1 MCGPTEMTCH
11 IANGFGTVAAN
22 GLKELTKAIGNS
34 ALDAMNG
41 VATFWIKEP
50 SPTLVVGADTQ
61 NPANSAIVEFL
72 QSNVL
77 WVAGAI
83 FTMAVLVA
91 AIRTAWEQR
100 AQPLQQLLRATLLFV
115 AVSAAGA
122 ATLQL
127 LTQWSDELAEG
138 IITSVHPDATTLGP
152 AMGALVLRGSAGML
166 TGDQAASL
174 MTMLIGV
181 FVVIA
186 GLIQVVLMVIRSAML
201 ILLAGTFPLAAAAT
215 NTEIGRSWFK
225 KYCGWALAFLAYKPA
240 AALIYAAAMRMNELD
255 VGQSSNTFVQTATGL
270 MMLFL
275 AIFALPA
282 LLRFMV
288 PVTAAVAGGS
298 AGMGAAAADPGGM
311 ATGAV
316 NIGRSA
322 MGRFGGSGG
331 SGGGASG
338 GGGGASGAIA
348 AGPAGA
354 GVAAAGAAVNGARK
368 LAGGV
373 AGAAAHSAG
382 EAGGGSVTPT
392 SSFGPMSRG
401 GSRSSGARSSGSGSA
416 GASSGSR
423 SSGSGP
429 AGSSVSA
436 KSGSGAAA
444 QQRIPEPAGPS
455 GGW

>member
-1 MCGPTEMTCH
+1 MCGPTQMSCH
-11 IANGFGTVAAN
+11 VVNGFRSAAAS
-22 GLKELTKAIGNS
+22 GLKEMTNAIGN
-34 ALDAMNG
+34 AAMEAMNG
-41 VATFWIKEP
+41 VATFWIKQP
-50 SPTLVVGADTQ
+50 SPTLVVGADT
-61 NPANSAIVEFL
+61 PARANSPIVEFL

-77 WVAGAI
+77 WVAGTI
-83 FTMAVLVA
+83 FTLAVLVA

-100 AQPLQQLLRATLLFV
+100 AQPLQQLLKATLLFV

-138 IITSVHPDATTLGP
+138 IIKSVHPDAGTLGD
-152 AMGALVLRGSAGML
+152 AMGSLVLRGSAGML

-181 FVVIA
+181 FVVMA
-186 GLIQVVLMVIRSAML
+186 GLIQVVLMVIRSAIL

-215 NTEIGRSWFK
+215 NTEIGRAWFK

-240 AALIYAAAMRMNELD
+240 AALIYAAAMRMNELQI
-255 VGQSSNTFVQTATGL
+255 GQSGNTFVQTATGL

-298 AGMGAAAADPGGM
+298 AGMGAAVADPGGM
-311 ATGAV
+311 ATGAINV
-316 NIGRSA
+316 GRSA
-322 MGRFGGSGG
+322 MGRLGGSGG
-331 SGGGASG
+331 SSSGSSG
-338 GGGGASGAIA
+338 GGGGASGAIGVG
-348 AGPAGA
+348 GPAAA

-382 EAGGGSVTPT
+382 ESGGGSVTPT
-392 SSFGPMSRG
+392 SSFGPMTRG
-401 GSRSSGARSSGSGSA
+401 GSRSSSARSSATASA
-416 GASSGSR
+416 GGSSG
-423 SSGSGP
+423 
-429 AGSSVSA
+429 A
-436 KSGSGAAA
+436 KSGSGGGSAA
-444 QQRIPEPAGPS
+444 QKRIPEPAGPT
-455 GGW
+455 GAR

>member
-1 MCGPTEMTCH
+1 MCGPTEIGCH
-11 IANGFGTVAAN
+11 ILGGFQTVAAN
-22 GLKELTKAIGNS
+22 GLKELTKAIGNA
-34 ALDAMNG
+34 ALEAMNG
-41 VATFWIKEP
+41 VATFWIKQP
-50 SPTLVVGADTQ
+50 TPTLVIGADGPAPQ
-61 NPANSAIVEFL
+61 NSGIVDFL
-72 QSNVL
+72 QGNVL
-77 WVAGAI
+77 WVAAVI

-91 AIRTAWEQR
+91 GVRTAWEQR
-100 AQPLQQLLRATLLFV
+100 AQPLQQLLKATILFV

-127 LTQWSDELAEG
+127 LAEWSDQLAES
-138 IITSVHPDATTLGP
+138 IISSVHPDATTLGT
-152 AMGALVLRGSAGML
+152 AMGELVLRGSAGAF
-166 TGDQAASL
+166 TGDQVASL

-181 FVVIA
+181 FVIIA

-215 NTEIGRSWFK
+215 NTEVGQTWFK
-225 KYCGWALAFLAYKPA
+225 KYCGWALAFVAYKPA
-240 AALIYAAAMRMNELD
+240 AALIYAAAMRMNELQ

-322 MGRFGGSGG
+322 AGRLGGSGG
-331 SGGGASG
+331 SSGGSS
-338 GGGGASGAIA
+338 GGGGASGAIGIG
-348 AGPAGA
+348 GPAAA
-354 GVAAAGAAVNGARK
+354 GVAAAGAAVNGGRK

-401 GSRSSGARSSGSGSA
+401 GSGARSSGARSSGS
-416 GASSGSR
+416 SGS
-423 SSGSGP
+423 SPSGSGSSSGR
-429 AGSSVSA
+429 GSAS
-436 KSGSGAAA
+436 AA
-444 QQRIPEPAGPS
+444 QERIPEPAGPRGAS
-455 GGW
+455 

>member
-1 MCGPTEMTCH
+1 
-11 IANGFGTVAAN
+11 
-22 GLKELTKAIGNS
+22 
-34 ALDAMNG
+34 MNG
-41 VATFWIKEP
+41 VGDVLDQAALADAG
-50 SPTLVVGADTQ
+50 SPAPTHKT
-61 NPANSAIVEFL
+61 PANSAIVEFL

-100 AQPLQQLLRATLLFV
+100 AQPIQQLLKATLLFV

-127 LTQWSDELAEG
+127 LAEWSDELAEG

-152 AMGALVLRGSAGML
+152 AMGELVLRGSAGMV
-166 TGDQAASL
+166 TGDHAASL

-240 AALIYAAAMRMNELD
+240 AALIYAAAMRMNELH

-270 MMLFL
+270 MMLVL

-298 AGMGAAAADPGGM
+298 AGMGAAAADPAGWPPVPS
-311 ATGAV
+311 TSD
-316 NIGRSA
+316 GR
-322 MGRFGGSGG
+322 RWVRLGGSGG
-331 SGGGASG
+331 SGGGSSG
-338 GGGGASGAIA
+338 GGGGASGAIGVG
-348 AGPAGA
+348 GPAGA

-373 AGAAAHSAG
+373 AGQPLTRPARQAAARPRQPHPSARCH
-382 EAGGGSVTPT
+382 A
-392 SSFGPMSRG
+392 
-401 GSRSSGARSSGSGSA
+401 
-416 GASSGSR
+416 
-423 SSGSGP
+423 
-429 AGSSVSA
+429 
-436 KSGSGAAA
+436 
-444 QQRIPEPAGPS
+444 AGPVRS
-455 GGW
+455 PARDRPAQVPPAHRAQGADPRRKSAPRTGRAERWLVGRSPPDQLMASCFDQTGPGVLVRRRQLPGGWSGVGWRLGWLAAPC